1 MDFFQFSQI
10 FEVIYV
16 ILFLFKQSIF
26 DALWR
31 YEQGFN
37 IKMILDG
44 RLAECG
50 KVQMDSHMKCQ
61 NFVVQVKKKNVMYGN
76 NIVLYL
82 LNISIST
89 LC

>member
-1 MDFFQFSQI
+1 
-10 FEVIYV
+10 
-16 ILFLFKQSIF
+16 
-26 DALWR
+26 
-31 YEQGFN
+31 
-37 IKMILDG
+37 MILDG

-61 NFVVQVKKKNVMYGN
+61 NFVVQVKKKNVIYGN

-82 LNISIST
+82 LNINIST